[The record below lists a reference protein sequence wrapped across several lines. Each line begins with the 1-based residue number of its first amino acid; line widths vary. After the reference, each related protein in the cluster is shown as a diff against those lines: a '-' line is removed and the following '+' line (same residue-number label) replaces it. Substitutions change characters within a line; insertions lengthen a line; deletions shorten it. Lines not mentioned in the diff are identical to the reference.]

1 MNKEDEEVKNIE
13 LINFE
18 NGESYFEFETIPK
31 YIPWD
36 SNSSN
41 FFSYDYDF

>member
-18 NGESYFEFETIPK
+18 NGESYFEFETIP
-31 YIPWD
+31 
-36 SNSSN
+36 
-41 FFSYDYDF
+41 